1 MIGFFQAVRQ
11 LASRPILFRRS
22 EKRLKLAETISLGP
36 KGFIALVQL
45 DGQEM
50 LVGGAG
56 SSISVL
62 AKRGA
67 RRNGKSQT
75 KAAWRLGAAEER

>member
-1 MIGFFQAVRQ
+1 MMAFFQAVRH
-11 LASRPILFRRS
+11 LASRQTFFRRT

-62 AKRGA
+62 AKRAA
-67 RRNGKSQT
+67 RKSPKVT
-75 KAAWRLGAAEER
+75 AKTAWRLEAAEER

>member
-1 MIGFFQAVRQ
+1 MIAFFQAVQQ
-11 LASRPILFRRS
+11 LASRQTFFRRS

-67 RRNGKSQT
+67 RKTSKSAA
-75 KAAWRLGAAEER
+75 KAAWRLEAAEER